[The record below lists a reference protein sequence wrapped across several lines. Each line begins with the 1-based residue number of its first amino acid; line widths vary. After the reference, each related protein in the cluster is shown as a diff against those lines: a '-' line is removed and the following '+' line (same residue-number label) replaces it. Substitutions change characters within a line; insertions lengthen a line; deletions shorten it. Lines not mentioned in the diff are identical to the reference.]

1 MKLLARTTVFFLLY
15 ASVVA
20 VGGTFVY
27 YGFIRKIYYAYVD
40 RTLSRRKQ
48 RVDKALRLHLRTPAD
63 LTFWHTLDHNIEFVP
78 LPAPGPPVVF
88 SQRRMYNELTGQVVP
103 YRQLAAPVQ
112 FQGRP
117 YRLELR
123 TTMLDSQ
130 ELLARIVLA
139 GALLFGALLVGLL
152 VLQHFLTR
160 RLWRP
165 FYHTL
170 AELQKY
176 KLDQHQPVHLPAT
189 RIPEFEEL
197 NAAIRRV
204 LNRNIR
210 VYSRQKEF
218 SENAAHELQTPLAIL
233 RTKLDLLVQAPG
245 LTEEQAGHI
254 EPLLDV
260 AQRLTHLSRSLLLLA
275 HLDQQLFFPTE
286 TVDLAATVR
295 SQLAQL
301 HEQLVSADLALAVDF
316 VPSVPVAVSRSLLEI
331 LVSNLLSNAIRHNV
345 PGGRVTVTLT
355 PAGLA
360 IENTGHPHALPAD
373 QLFVRFR
380 PGLERPPG
388 SIGLGLAIAR
398 QICETSGFRL
408 SYHYDAPGRHTMRV
422 RIR

>member
-1 MKLLARTTVFFLLY
+1 MRLLARTTVFFLIY

-20 VGGTFVY
+20 VAGTFVY

-40 RTLSRRKQ
+40 RTLSRRKL

-63 LTFWHTLDHNIEFVP
+63 LDFWHQLDHNVEFKA
-78 LPAPGPPVVF
+78 LSAPGPPAAF
-88 SQRRMYNELTGQVVP
+88 SQRMMYNELTGHVVP

-139 GALLFGALLVGLL
+139 GALLFGVLLVGLL

-160 RLWRP
+160 RLWAP

-170 AELQKY
+170 GELQRY
-176 KLDQHQPVHLPAT
+176 KLDQHQAVHLAST
-189 RIPEFEEL
+189 RIPEFKEL
-197 NAAIRRV
+197 NTALSRV
-204 LNRNIR
+204 LNRNQRI
-210 VYSRQKEF
+210 YHRQREF
-218 SENAAHELQTPLAIL
+218 TENAAHELQTPLAIL

-254 EPLLDV
+254 EPLLNV
-260 AQRLTHLSRSLLLLA
+260 TQRLTHLSRSLLLLA
-275 HLDQQLFFPTE
+275 HLDQQLFFPAE
-286 TVDLAATVR
+286 TVDLAAAIRVQLGQLR
-295 SQLAQL
+295 EQLAGAGL
-301 HEQLVSADLALAVDF
+301 ALTADLAPALL
-316 VPSVPVAVSRSLLEI
+316 VAANRALLDI

-345 PGGRVTVTLT
+345 PGGEVRVVLT
-355 PAGLA
+355 PQQLTV
-360 IENTGHPHALPAD
+360 ENTGRPRALPAD

-380 PGLERPPG
+380 PGPERPPG
-388 SIGLGLAIAR
+388 SVGLGLAIAR
-398 QICETSGFRL
+398 QICETCGFLL
-408 SYHYDAPGRHTMRV
+408 SYHYEAPGRHAMRV
-422 RIR
+422 RI